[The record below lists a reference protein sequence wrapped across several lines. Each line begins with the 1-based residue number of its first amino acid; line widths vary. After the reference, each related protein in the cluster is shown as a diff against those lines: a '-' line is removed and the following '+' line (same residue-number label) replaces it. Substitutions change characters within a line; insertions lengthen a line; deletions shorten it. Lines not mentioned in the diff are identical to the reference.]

1 VLSPKQLM
9 TDIVLSTATPVQG
22 DRTRAHHHGRDS
34 SADAELINSVAR
46 GDRGARAQLFE
57 RHRGCV
63 HQLATRLYGR
73 DQALRV
79 TDEIFSALWSASEM
93 VDITDSALCTVLLIA
108 TRDREFASAAG
119 PGPVAEPPPGT

>member
-9 TDIVLSTATPVQG
+9 TDIVLGTATPVGGHQ
-22 DRTRAHHHGRDS
+22 TPSHHHGRDS
-34 SADAELINSVAR
+34 SGDAELINSVAR
-46 GDRGARAQLFE
+46 GDQGAGAQLYG

-79 TDEIFSALWSASEM
+79 TDEIFSALWSASGV
-93 VDITDSALCTVLLIA
+93 VDVTDSGLCTVLLIA
-108 TRDREFASAAG
+108 TRAREFAG
-119 PGPVAEPPPGT
+119 VASGPPGS

>member
-9 TDIVLSTATPVQG
+9 TDIVLGTATPVQG
-22 DRTRAHHHGRDS
+22 QHEHSHRHGRDS
-34 SADAELINSVAR
+34 SGDAELINSVAR
-46 GDRGARAQLFE
+46 GDHGARAQLYE

-79 TDEIFSALWSASEM
+79 TDEIFSALWSSSEV

-108 TRDREFASAAG
+108 TRDREFAGA
-119 PGPVAEPPPGT
+119 PGR